1 MQQLLF
7 SPPALPFMNVC
18 ISVDQ
23 GKRGEGVVCG
33 NYSRKESAAGN
44 FCLERDRLE
53 VCSIKGGK
61 NKGKK
66 KEEKGKERNEQGAQ
80 RMKRDERI

>member
-1 MQQLLF
+1 
-7 SPPALPFMNVC
+7 MNVC
-18 ISVDQ
+18 INVVQ

-33 NYSRKESAAGN
+33 NYSRKESAAGS

-61 NKGKK
+61 SRGNIKK
-66 KEEKGKERNEQGAQ
+66 KRREKETSKER
-80 RMKRDERI
+80 RR